1 MQPDFTA
8 RKAPGM
14 VLRAKEAQ
22 PDMARMRAY
31 RLGRVQEKLRDR
43 DLGGALLFDSINI
56 RYTTGSSNGQ
66 IFNFHTPGR
75 CLFVPPE
82 GQAVLF
88 DDEHLPTNIDGLGT
102 IAEFR
107 NMPAFCF
114 FIAGTRVD
122 EKAKELADQ
131 IDDLMRTHAGDNRR
145 LAVDKVEIAGIHAL
159 HAKGLELSNA
169 QEPLELARSIKS
181 SDEIACILHVISVAE
196 TGIAR
201 MRAELEPGMT
211 ENELFS
217 ILHQTNI
224 AMGGDWIDYRLL
236 ASGGR
241 TNPWGQECSDKLIR
255 AGELVAFDTGLIGPY
270 GYGADMSRTIICHP
284 AIPTDEQR
292 LLYNLAIENIEYNLA
307 LIKPGVGFREIGEKG
322 WKIPDEYVKNR
333 YPTPVHGMGMGDEWP
348 MMRFPQDFEA
358 SGFDGVIEENM
369 TLSVE
374 SYIGADGGMEGVKLE
389 EQILVTADGYQ
400 RLSTFPWEAE
410 LLG

>member
-1 MQPDFTA
+1 MNPDYIS

-14 VLRAKEAQ
+14 VLREKEAQ

-31 RLGRVQEKLRDR
+31 RLGRVQEQLRER

-56 RYTTGSSNGQ
+56 RYTTGSSNSQ

-75 CLFVPPE
+75 CLFVPPQGE
-82 GQAVLF
+82 TILF
-88 DDEHLPTNIDGLGT
+88 DDDRLPTNITGLGT
-102 IAEFR
+102 IGEIRA
-107 NMPAFCF
+107 MPAFCF
-114 FIAGTRVD
+114 FIAGTRVK
-122 EKAKELADQ
+122 EKAGELAAQ
-131 IDDLMRTHAGDNRR
+131 IDDLMRAHSGENRR
-145 LAVDKVEIAGIHAL
+145 LAVDKVEIDGIHAL
-159 HAKGLELSNA
+159 EAKGLELSNA
-169 QEPLELARSIKS
+169 QEPLERARSIKS
-181 SDEIACILHVISVAE
+181 GDEIACILHVITVAE
-196 TGIAR
+196 MGIAR

-224 AMGGDWIDYRLL
+224 AHGGDWIDYRLL

-241 TNPWGQECSDKLIR
+241 TNPWGQECSDKMIR
-255 AGELVAFDTGLIGPY
+255 AGELVAFDTGMIGPY

-292 LLYNLAIENIEYNLA
+292 RLYNLAIENIEYNLS
-307 LIKPGVGFREIGEKG
+307 LIKPGVSFHEISEKG
-322 WKIPDEYVKNR
+322 WKIPDPYVPNR

-348 MMRFPQDFEA
+348 MIRYPQDWDR

-374 SYIGADGGMEGVKLE
+374 SYIGAEGGMEGVKLE
-389 EQILVTADGYQ
+389 EQLLVTADGYQ
-400 RLSTFPWEAE
+400 RLSTFPWEEE
-410 LLG
+410 LLA

>member
-1 MQPDFTA
+1 MHPDFIS

-14 VLRAKEAQ
+14 VLREKEVQ

-31 RLGRVQEKLRDR
+31 RLGRVQEQLRER

-82 GQAVLF
+82 GETVLF
-88 DDEHLPTNIDGLGT
+88 DDSRLPTNISGLGT
-102 IAEFR
+102 IGELR
-107 NMPAFCF
+107 DMPSFCF
-114 FIAGTRVD
+114 FIAGPRIK
-122 EKAKELADQ
+122 EKAGELANQ
-131 IDDLMRTHAGDNRR
+131 IDELMRTHAGENRR
-145 LAVDKVEIAGIHAL
+145 LAVDKVEIDGIHAL
-159 HAKGLELSNA
+159 HAKGLELLNA
-169 QEPLELARSIKS
+169 QEPLEMARSIKS
-181 SDEIACILHVISVAE
+181 GDEIACILHVITIAE
-196 TGIAR
+196 MGIAR

-224 AMGGDWIDYRLL
+224 AHGGDWIDYRLL

-241 TNPWGQECSDKLIR
+241 TNPWGQECSDKMIR
-255 AGELVAFDTGLIGPY
+255 AGELVAFDTGMIGPY
-270 GYGADMSRTIICHP
+270 GYGADMSRTFICHP
-284 AIPTDEQR
+284 ANPTDEQR
-292 LLYNLAIENIEYNLA
+292 RLYNTAIENIEYNLA
-307 LIKPGVGFREIGEKG
+307 LIKPGVTFREISDKG
-322 WKIPDEYVKNR
+322 WKLPDEYVTNR

-348 MMRFPQDFEA
+348 MIRYPHDWEA

-369 TLSVE
+369 VLSVE
-374 SYIGADGGMEGVKLE
+374 SYIGAEGGMEGVKIE
-389 EQILVTADGYQ
+389 EQILVTVDGYQ